1 MTENLFKRITEAV
14 RAYGSTLAPNPV
26 MKVQYTVVPSTSD
39 IGDDGYHLAVQLEC
53 LGEITDGEPK
63 PLGNVL
69 WTTDQTSLPL
79 CLEDILTQVQ
89 VMLRQ
94 RAIEMQACLNGI
106 VPLLPIVATPTSGRV
121 VEVEA
126 VLRPAR

>member
-1 MTENLFKRITEAV
+1 
-14 RAYGSTLAPNPV
+14 
-26 MKVQYTVVPSTSD
+26 
-39 IGDDGYHLAVQLEC
+39 
-53 LGEITDGEPK
+53 
-63 PLGNVL
+63 
-69 WTTDQTSLPL
+69 
-79 CLEDILTQVQ
+79 
-89 VMLRQ
+89 MLRQ